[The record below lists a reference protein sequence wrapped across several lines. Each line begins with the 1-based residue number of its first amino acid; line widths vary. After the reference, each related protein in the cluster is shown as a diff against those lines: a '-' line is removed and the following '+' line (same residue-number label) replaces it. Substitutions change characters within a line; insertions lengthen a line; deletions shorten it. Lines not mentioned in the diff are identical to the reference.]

1 MRDKTAKM
9 KRYLTIFTAGILLS
23 MGISSRAQDIHF
35 SQFWENEIFH
45 NPALTGVF
53 SGDYKFGV
61 DYRSQWGTIAVPF
74 NTVMLAG
81 ETKILVNRDAGDY
94 LSFGLAY
101 THDQAGT
108 INFASNQIYPA
119 IAFNKALE
127 DEHNTYLSVGFTGGY
142 ISRNVDMS
150 LMTFSSQYVNSSYS
164 SNNPSG
170 ETYVYKGLHNY
181 DVGAG
186 VSLNS
191 SLDLNSR
198 FNYYIGAALYHIN
211 SPTEIFNGGS
221 VLVKLPMKW
230 ELNGGIHLPLSDQF
244 SFTAHANLSVQQP
257 YQELIFGGLF
267 TWKALQVGLP
277 SIFAFHF
284 GLLVRYQ
291 DAIIPTFKFDY
302 KNTSL
307 GFSYDSNNSSLSN
320 NAGAGTSATEI
331 TLYVR
336 GNYKHSKNPRDPLQ
350 CPRFE
355 DDPNFGNSFR

>member
-1 MRDKTAKM
+1 M
-9 KRYLTIFTAGILLS
+9 KRFIKILSAGAMLGMS
-23 MGISSRAQDIHF
+23 VAGHAQDIHF

-61 DYRSQWGTIAVPF
+61 DYRNQWSNLGTATGF
-74 NTVMLAG
+74 KTVMLSG
-81 ETKILVNRDAGDY
+81 ETKVLVSRDAGDY
-94 LSFGLAY
+94 LSFGLAF

-108 INFASNQIYPA
+108 INFTSTQIYPA
-119 IAFNKALE
+119 IAYNKALE
-127 DEHNTYLSVGFTGGY
+127 DQHNTYLSVGFTGGY
-142 ISRNVDMS
+142 INRSVDMS
-150 LMTFSSQYVNSSYS
+150 LMTFSSQYLNSSYS
-164 SNNPSG
+164 ANNPSG

-186 VSLNS
+186 ISLNS

-198 FNYYIGAALYHIN
+198 FNYYVGAALYHIN

-230 ELNGGIHLPLSDQF
+230 ELNAGLHLPINDQF
-244 SFTAHANLSVQQP
+244 SFTGHANLSVQQP
-257 YQELIFGGLF
+257 YQEIIFGGLV

-277 SIFAFHF
+277 SIFSFTF
-284 GLLVRYQ
+284 GCLVRYQ
-291 DAIIPTFKFDY
+291 DAFIPTFKFDY

-307 GFSYDSNNSSLSN
+307 GFSYDVNNSSLGS
-320 NAGAGTSATEI
+320 NAGTGTGATEI

-336 GNYKHSKNPRDPLQ
+336 GNYSHRKNPRDPLM

-355 DDPNFGNSFR
+355 EDPNFNNSFR

>member
-1 MRDKTAKM
+1 M
-9 KRYLTIFTAGILLS
+9 KRILTLFSLSALLAASIAGH
-23 MGISSRAQDIHF
+23 AQDIHF

-53 SGDYKFGV
+53 SGDYKVGV
-61 DYRSQWGTIAVPF
+61 DYRNQWSNLGTATGF

-81 ETKILVNRDAGDY
+81 ETKVLVSRDAGDY
-94 LSFGLAY
+94 MSFGLAF
-101 THDQAGT
+101 TNDKAGS
-108 INFASNQIYPA
+108 INFTSTQIYPA
-119 IAFNKALE
+119 NAYNKALE
-127 DEHNTYLSVGFTGGY
+127 DQHNTYLSVGFTGGY
-142 ISRNVDMS
+142 LSRSVDMS
-150 LMTFSSQYVNSSYS
+150 LMTFSSQYLNSSYS
-164 SNNPSG
+164 ANNPSG

-191 SLDLNSR
+191 SLDLYSR
-198 FNYYIGAALYHIN
+198 FNYYVGAALYHIN

-257 YQELIFGGLF
+257 YQEIIFGGLV
-267 TWKALQVGLP
+267 TWKALQVALP
-277 SIFAFHF
+277 SIFSFTF
-284 GLLVRYQ
+284 GALVRYQ

-307 GFSYDSNNSSLSN
+307 GFSYDINNSSLSAN
-320 NAGAGTSATEI
+320 SGTGIGATEI

-336 GNYKHSKNPRDPLQ
+336 GNYAHRKNPRDPLM

-355 DDPNFGNSFR
+355 DDPNFNNSFR